1 MLVILTISVSLV
13 QYMKRANQLIYAHRE
28 QEWGLFLMYVEEN
41 SREVRNIRTT
51 FQGLEC
57 EMLEK
62 TKEGPENG
70 NWESIVLKKGNNHR
84 LIYSKKGGTIIVLT
98 EVKQAKYTIQQDVV
112 EVKITFRDGEVKK
125 NKFKL
130 STSQV
135 R

>member
-1 MLVILTISVSLV
+1 MLVILTISVSLI

-70 NWESIVLKKGNNHR
+70 NWEPIVLKKGNNNR

-112 EVKITFRDGEVKK
+112 EVKVTFRDGEVKK